1 MTLLSNYWSF
11 ISFSIT
17 VLSAP
22 YWPWMPSWGWA
33 WLCLIFMGLLGYH
46 RAGRKF
52 LGFVVAILIIVLQGN
67 LIRDQSNVLY
77 QAGPDIIIKGR
88 ADSFF
93 RQTRY
98 AHEGFALIYE
108 VNGQSLGTLFQPRV
122 RLTTPILLQ
131 PNDLFEFSATVKPV
145 IGRLNE
151 IGFDAEA
158 HYMAQSV
165 IARVSVKANTPYT
178 ISPQEDVRSSLQQKL
193 VTLTQNS
200 PFQGIILALTFGERN
215 GIDEQEWRALRNS
228 GLIHLVAI
236 SGLHI
241 GIAFSV
247 GYFLGLGMMRLH
259 AKLLWSPFVCGALL
273 AVFYAWLAGFTLPTQ
288 RALIMCLLNVA
299 LIMLAFPLSAL
310 KRILLTLGAVLLW
323 SPFASLSNSFWMSFL
338 AVAIVLYQLASQSQC
353 QVWWKALLWAQVFLV
368 CLMAPVTAYFFGGLS
383 VTAVLYNLVFIPWF
397 SLVIVPA
404 LFLGLLLM
412 VVWPSV
418 AAAYWPWVDWTF
430 LPLDWA
436 LQFADVGWWV
446 VPGKVQGVVAA
457 SVAIL
462 LLYRFMSLKACSL
475 LLSMIG
481 LWWWFPSITPLWRM
495 DVLDVGHGLAI
506 VIEQDERAIVYD
518 TGSSWP
524 GGSYVQSVIE
534 PMLQQRGLRQVD
546 GVILSHL
553 DNDHAGDWQGL
564 AERWQP
570 DWIRASQ
577 LGTEFMPCIRGESWQ
592 WQSLHFTVLWPPQ
605 EVSRAYN
612 PHSCVIRMTDT
623 QSNYSVLLSGD
634 VTAMGEWL
642 LARDGV
648 QLQSDVMIVPHHG
661 SKTSSTA
668 EFIVQVNPKLAI
680 ASVAKDNRWNLP
692 NPQVV
697 ARYQAQQVEWLDT
710 GQAGQ
715 ISLFFYPEQLD
726 WFTQRSLGWE
736 PWYRQML
743 RKGVE

>member
-299 LIMLAFPLSAL
+299 LVMLAFPLSAL
-310 KRILLTLGAVLLW
+310 KRILLTLVAVLVW
-323 SPFASLSNSFWMSFL
+323 SPLTSLSNSFWMSFL
-338 AVAIVLYQLASQSQC
+338 AVAIVLYQLASQSQR
-353 QVWWKALLWAQVFLV
+353 QVWWKALLWVQVFLV

-412 VVWPSV
+412 AVWPGV
-418 AAAYWPWVDWTF
+418 ATAYWPWVDWTF

-446 VPGKVQGVVAA
+446 VPSKVQGVVAA

-605 EVSRAYN
+605 AVIRAYN

-668 EFIVQVNPKLAI
+668 EFIAQVNPKLAI

>member
-1 MTLLSNYWSF
+1 
-11 ISFSIT
+11 
-17 VLSAP
+17 
-22 YWPWMPSWGWA
+22 
-33 WLCLIFMGLLGYH
+33 MGLLGYH

-412 VVWPSV
+412 VVWPGV
-418 AAAYWPWVDWTF
+418 ATAYWPWVDWTF

-457 SVAIL
+457 SVAFL

-475 LLSMIG
+475 LLGMIG
-481 LWWWFPSITPLWRM
+481 LWWWFPSLTPLWRM

-605 EVSRAYN
+605 AVSRAYN

-710 GQAGQ
+710 GHAGQ
-715 ISLFFYPEQLD
+715 ISLFFYPDQLD
-726 WFTQRSLGWE
+726 WFTQRSLGWQ

>member
-299 LIMLAFPLSAL
+299 LVMLAFPLSAL
-310 KRILLTLGAVLLW
+310 KRILLTLVAVLVW
-323 SPFASLSNSFWMSFL
+323 SPFTSLSNSFWMSFL
-338 AVAIVLYQLASQSQC
+338 AVAIVLYQLASQSQR

-412 VVWPSV
+412 VVWPGV
-418 AAAYWPWVDWTF
+418 ATAYWPWVDWTF

-446 VPGKVQGVVAA
+446 VPSKVQGGVAA

-570 DWIRASQ
+570 NWIRASQ
-577 LGTEFMPCIRGESWQ
+577 LGTAFMPCIRGESWQ

-605 EVSRAYN
+605 AVSRAYN

-623 QSNYSVLLSGD
+623 QSKHSVLLSGD

-668 EFIVQVNPKLAI
+668 EFIAQVNPKLAI

-697 ARYQAQQVEWLDT
+697 ARYQAQQIEWLDT

>member
-299 LIMLAFPLSAL
+299 LVMLAFPLSAL
-310 KRILLTLGAVLLW
+310 KRILLTLVAVLVW
-323 SPFASLSNSFWMSFL
+323 SPFTSLSNSFWMSFL
-338 AVAIVLYQLASQSQC
+338 AVAIVLYQLASQSQR

-412 VVWPSV
+412 VVWPGV
-418 AAAYWPWVDWTF
+418 ATAYWPWVDWTF

-446 VPGKVQGVVAA
+446 VPSKVQGVVAA

-553 DNDHAGDWQGL
+553 DNDHSGDWQGL

-605 EVSRAYN
+605 AVSRAYN

-623 QSNYSVLLSGD
+623 QSNHSVLLSGD
-634 VTAMGEWL
+634 VTAMGELL

-668 EFIVQVNPKLAI
+668 EFIAQVNPKLAI

>member
-1 MTLLSNYWSF
+1 
-11 ISFSIT
+11 
-17 VLSAP
+17 
-22 YWPWMPSWGWA
+22 
-33 WLCLIFMGLLGYH
+33 MGLLGYH

-299 LIMLAFPLSAL
+299 LVMLAFPLSAL
-310 KRILLTLGAVLLW
+310 KRILLTLVAVLVW
-323 SPFASLSNSFWMSFL
+323 SPFTSLSNSFWMSFL
-338 AVAIVLYQLASQSQC
+338 AVAIVLYQLASQSQR

-412 VVWPSV
+412 VVWPGV
-418 AAAYWPWVDWTF
+418 AAVYWPWVDWTF

-446 VPGKVQGVVAA
+446 VPSKVQGVVAA

-534 PMLQQRGLRQVD
+534 PILQQRGLRQVD

-570 DWIRASQ
+570 NWIRASQ

-592 WQSLHFTVLWPPQ
+592 WQFLHFTVLWPPQ
-605 EVSRAYN
+605 AVSRAYN

-623 QSNYSVLLSGD
+623 QSNHSVLLSGD

-642 LARDGV
+642 LARDGA
-648 QLQSDVMIVPHHG
+648 QLQSEMMIVPHHG

-668 EFIVQVNPKLAI
+668 EFIAQVNPKLAI

-710 GQAGQ
+710 GHAGQ
-715 ISLFFYPEQLD
+715 ISLFFYPDQLD
-726 WFTQRSLGWE
+726 WFTQRSLGWQ

>member
-1 MTLLSNYWSF
+1 
-11 ISFSIT
+11 
-17 VLSAP
+17 
-22 YWPWMPSWGWA
+22 
-33 WLCLIFMGLLGYH
+33 MGLLGYH

-605 EVSRAYN
+605 AVSRAYN

>member
-1 MTLLSNYWSF
+1 
-11 ISFSIT
+11 
-17 VLSAP
+17 
-22 YWPWMPSWGWA
+22 
-33 WLCLIFMGLLGYH
+33 MGLLGYH

-299 LIMLAFPLSAL
+299 LVMLAFPLSAL
-310 KRILLTLGAVLLW
+310 KRILLTLVAVLVW
-323 SPFASLSNSFWMSFL
+323 SPFTSLSNSFWMSFL
-338 AVAIVLYQLASQSQC
+338 AVAIVLYQLASQSQR

-418 AAAYWPWVDWTF
+418 AAVYWPWMDWTF

-446 VPGKVQGVVAA
+446 VPSKVQGVVAA

-475 LLSMIG
+475 LLGMIG

-534 PMLQQRGLRQVD
+534 PMLQQRGLPQVD

-570 DWIRASQ
+570 NWIRASQ

-605 EVSRAYN
+605 AVSRAYN
-612 PHSCVIRMTDT
+612 QHSCVIRMTDT
-623 QSNYSVLLSGD
+623 QSNHSVLLSGD

-668 EFIVQVNPKLAI
+668 EFIAQVNPKLAI

-726 WFTQRSLGWE
+726 WFTQRSLGWQ

>member
-1 MTLLSNYWSF
+1 
-11 ISFSIT
+11 
-17 VLSAP
+17 
-22 YWPWMPSWGWA
+22 
-33 WLCLIFMGLLGYH
+33 MGLLGYH

-299 LIMLAFPLSAL
+299 LVMLAFPLSAL
-310 KRILLTLGAVLLW
+310 KRILLTLVAVLVW
-323 SPFASLSNSFWMSFL
+323 SPFTSLSNSFWMSFL
-338 AVAIVLYQLASQSQC
+338 AVAIVLYQLASQSQR

-412 VVWPSV
+412 VVWPGV
-418 AAAYWPWVDWTF
+418 AAVYWPWVDWTF

-446 VPGKVQGVVAA
+446 VPSKVQGVVAA

-481 LWWWFPSITPLWRM
+481 LWWWFPSITSLWRM

-605 EVSRAYN
+605 AVSRAYN

-623 QSNYSVLLSGD
+623 QSNHSVLLSGD

-642 LARDGV
+642 LARDGA

-668 EFIVQVNPKLAI
+668 EFIAQVNPKLAI

-697 ARYQAQQVEWLDT
+697 ARYQAQQIEWLDT

-726 WFTQRSLGWE
+726 WFTQRSLGWQ

>member
-1 MTLLSNYWSF
+1 
-11 ISFSIT
+11 
-17 VLSAP
+17 
-22 YWPWMPSWGWA
+22 
-33 WLCLIFMGLLGYH
+33 MGLLGYH

-299 LIMLAFPLSAL
+299 LVMLAFPLSAL
-310 KRILLTLGAVLLW
+310 KRILLTLVAVLVW
-323 SPFASLSNSFWMSFL
+323 SPFTSLSNSFWMSFL
-338 AVAIVLYQLASQSQC
+338 AVAIVLYQLASQSQR

-418 AAAYWPWVDWTF
+418 AAVYWPWVDWTF

-446 VPGKVQGVVAA
+446 VPSKVQGVVAA

-475 LLSMIG
+475 LLGMIG

-605 EVSRAYN
+605 AVIRAYN

-668 EFIVQVNPKLAI
+668 EFIAQVNPKLAI

>member
-1 MTLLSNYWSF
+1 
-11 ISFSIT
+11 
-17 VLSAP
+17 
-22 YWPWMPSWGWA
+22 
-33 WLCLIFMGLLGYH
+33 MGLLGYH
-46 RAGRKF
+46 RACRKF
-52 LGFVVAILIIVLQGN
+52 LGFVVAVLIIVLQGN

-299 LIMLAFPLSAL
+299 LVMLAFPLSAL
-310 KRILLTLGAVLLW
+310 KRILLTLVAVLVW
-323 SPFASLSNSFWMSFL
+323 SPFTSLSNSFWMSFL
-338 AVAIVLYQLASQSQC
+338 AVAIVLYQLASQSQR

-412 VVWPSV
+412 VVWPGV
-418 AAAYWPWVDWTF
+418 ATAYWPWVDWTF

-446 VPGKVQGVVAA
+446 VPSKVQGVVAA

-605 EVSRAYN
+605 AVSRAYN

-623 QSNYSVLLSGD
+623 QSNHSVLLSGD

-642 LARDGV
+642 LARDGA

-668 EFIVQVNPKLAI
+668 EFIAQVNPKLAI

>member
-1 MTLLSNYWSF
+1 
-11 ISFSIT
+11 
-17 VLSAP
+17 
-22 YWPWMPSWGWA
+22 
-33 WLCLIFMGLLGYH
+33 MGLLGYH

-299 LIMLAFPLSAL
+299 LVMLAFPLSAL
-310 KRILLTLGAVLLW
+310 KRILLTLVAVLVW
-323 SPFASLSNSFWMSFL
+323 SPFTSLSNSFWMSFL
-338 AVAIVLYQLASQSQC
+338 AVAIVLYQLASQSQR

-412 VVWPSV
+412 VVWPGV
-418 AAAYWPWVDWTF
+418 ATAYWPWVDWTF

-446 VPGKVQGVVAA
+446 VPSKVQGVVAA

-546 GVILSHL
+546 GVILSHI

-605 EVSRAYN
+605 AVSRAYN

-623 QSNYSVLLSGD
+623 QSNHSVLLSGD

-642 LARDGV
+642 LARDGA

-668 EFIVQVNPKLAI
+668 EFIAQVNPKLAI

-697 ARYQAQQVEWLDT
+697 ARYQAQQIEWLDT

>member
-299 LIMLAFPLSAL
+299 LVMLAFPLSAL
-310 KRILLTLGAVLLW
+310 KRILLTLVAVLVW
-323 SPFASLSNSFWMSFL
+323 SPLTSLSNSFWMSFL
-338 AVAIVLYQLASQSQC
+338 AVAIVLYQLASQSQR
-353 QVWWKALLWAQVFLV
+353 QVWWKALLWVQVFLV

-412 VVWPSV
+412 AVWPGV
-418 AAAYWPWVDWTF
+418 ATAYWPWVDWTF

-446 VPGKVQGVVAA
+446 VPSKVQGVVAA

-605 EVSRAYN
+605 AVIRAYN

>member
-1 MTLLSNYWSF
+1 
-11 ISFSIT
+11 
-17 VLSAP
+17 
-22 YWPWMPSWGWA
+22 MPSWGWA

-299 LIMLAFPLSAL
+299 LVMLAFPLSAL
-310 KRILLTLGAVLLW
+310 KRILLTLVAVLVW
-323 SPFASLSNSFWMSFL
+323 SPFTSLSNSFWMSFL
-338 AVAIVLYQLASQSQC
+338 AVAIVLYQLASQNQR

-412 VVWPSV
+412 VVWPGV
-418 AAAYWPWVDWTF
+418 ATAYWPWVDWTF

-446 VPGKVQGVVAA
+446 VPSKVQGVVAA

-475 LLSMIG
+475 LLGMIG
-481 LWWWFPSITPLWRM
+481 LWWCFPSITPLWRM

-605 EVSRAYN
+605 AVSRAYN

-623 QSNYSVLLSGD
+623 QSNHSVLLSGD

-668 EFIVQVNPKLAI
+668 EFIAQVNPKLAI

>member
-1 MTLLSNYWSF
+1 
-11 ISFSIT
+11 
-17 VLSAP
+17 
-22 YWPWMPSWGWA
+22 MPSWGWA

-605 EVSRAYN
+605 AVSRAYN

-697 ARYQAQQVEWLDT
+697 ARYQVQQVEWLDT

>member
-1 MTLLSNYWSF
+1 
-11 ISFSIT
+11 
-17 VLSAP
+17 
-22 YWPWMPSWGWA
+22 
-33 WLCLIFMGLLGYH
+33 MGLLGYH

-299 LIMLAFPLSAL
+299 LVMLAFPLSAL
-310 KRILLTLGAVLLW
+310 KRILLTLVAVLVW
-323 SPFASLSNSFWMSFL
+323 SPFTSLSNSFWMSFL
-338 AVAIVLYQLASQSQC
+338 AVAIVLYQLASQSQR

-404 LFLGLLLM
+404 LFLGQLLM
-412 VVWPSV
+412 VVWPGV
-418 AAAYWPWVDWTF
+418 ATAYWPWVDWTF

-446 VPGKVQGVVAA
+446 VPSKVQGVVAA

-475 LLSMIG
+475 LLGMIG

-605 EVSRAYN
+605 TVSRAYN

-623 QSNYSVLLSGD
+623 QSNHSVMLSGD

-668 EFIVQVNPKLAI
+668 EFIAQVNPKLAI

>member
-1 MTLLSNYWSF
+1 
-11 ISFSIT
+11 
-17 VLSAP
+17 
-22 YWPWMPSWGWA
+22 
-33 WLCLIFMGLLGYH
+33 MGLLGYH

-546 GVILSHL
+546 GVILSHI

-605 EVSRAYN
+605 AVSRAYN

-623 QSNYSVLLSGD
+623 QSNHSVLLSGD

-642 LARDGV
+642 LARDGA

-668 EFIVQVNPKLAI
+668 EFIAQVNPKLAI

-697 ARYQAQQVEWLDT
+697 ARYQAQQIEWLDT

>member
-299 LIMLAFPLSAL
+299 LVMLAFPLSAL
-310 KRILLTLGAVLLW
+310 KRILLTLVAVLVW
-323 SPFASLSNSFWMSFL
+323 SPFTSLSNSFWMSFL
-338 AVAIVLYQLASQSQC
+338 AVAIVLYQLASQSQR

-412 VVWPSV
+412 VVWPGV
-418 AAAYWPWVDWTF
+418 ATAYWPWVDWTF

-446 VPGKVQGVVAA
+446 VPSKVQGVVAA

-518 TGSSWP
+518 TGSSWS

-592 WQSLHFTVLWPPQ
+592 WQSFHFTVLWPPQ
-605 EVSRAYN
+605 AVIRAYN

-668 EFIVQVNPKLAI
+668 EFIAQVNPKLAI

>member
-1 MTLLSNYWSF
+1 
-11 ISFSIT
+11 
-17 VLSAP
+17 
-22 YWPWMPSWGWA
+22 
-33 WLCLIFMGLLGYH
+33 MGLLGYH

-299 LIMLAFPLSAL
+299 LVMLAFPLSAL
-310 KRILLTLGAVLLW
+310 KRILLTLVAVLVW
-323 SPFASLSNSFWMSFL
+323 SPFTSLSNSFWMSFL
-338 AVAIVLYQLASQSQC
+338 AVAIVLYQLASQSQR

-412 VVWPSV
+412 VVWPGV
-418 AAAYWPWVDWTF
+418 ATAYWPWVDWTF

-446 VPGKVQGVVAA
+446 VPSKVQGVVAA

-518 TGSSWP
+518 TGSSWS

-592 WQSLHFTVLWPPQ
+592 WQSFHFTVLWPPQ
-605 EVSRAYN
+605 AVIRAYN

-668 EFIVQVNPKLAI
+668 EFIAQVNPKLAI

>member
-1 MTLLSNYWSF
+1 MTLLSNYWSL

-33 WLCLIFMGLLGYH
+33 WLCLIVMVLLGYH
-46 RAGRKF
+46 RVGRQF
-52 LGFVVAILIIVLQGN
+52 LGFVAAILTIVLQGN

-88 ADSFF
+88 VDSFF
-93 RQTRY
+93 TQTRY
-98 AHEGFALIYE
+98 AYEGFVLIHE
-108 VNGQSLGTLFQPRV
+108 VNGQTLNKMTRPRI
-122 RLTTPILLQ
+122 RLSAPLLLQ
-131 PNDLFEFSATVKPV
+131 PNDRVEFSVTLKPIV
-145 IGRLNE
+145 GRLNQT
-151 IGFDAEA
+151 GFDLEA

-165 IARVSVKANTPYT
+165 VARAVVKPDTAYQ
-178 ISPQEDVRSSLQQKL
+178 IVQESGIRSSLFFELEQ
-193 VTLTQNS
+193 LTHTS
-200 PFQGIILALTFGERN
+200 PYQGLILALTFGERK
-215 GIDEQEWRALRNS
+215 GIDEQEWQALRNS

-259 AKLLWSPFVCGALL
+259 AQLLWSPFVCGALL
-273 AVFYAWLAGFTLPTQ
+273 AVLYAWLAGFTLPTQ

-338 AVAIVLYQLASQSQC
+338 AVAIVLYQLASQSQS

-446 VPGKVQGVVAA
+446 VPSKVQGVVAA

-462 LLYRFMSLKACSL
+462 LLYRFMSLKACNL
-475 LLSMIG
+475 LLGMIG
-481 LWWWFPSITPLWRM
+481 LWWWFPSLTPLWRM

-534 PMLQQRGLRQVD
+534 PILQQRGLRQVD

-570 DWIRASQ
+570 NWIRASQ

-605 EVSRAYN
+605 AVSRAYN
-612 PHSCVIRMTDT
+612 QHSCVIRMTDT
-623 QSNYSVLLSGD
+623 QSNHSVLLSGD

-642 LARDGV
+642 LARDGA
-648 QLQSDVMIVPHHG
+648 QLQSEVMIVPHHG

-668 EFIVQVNPKLAI
+668 EFIAQVNPKLAI

-715 ISLFFYPEQLD
+715 ISLFFYPDQLD
-726 WFTQRSLGWE
+726 WFTQRSLGWQ

>member
-1 MTLLSNYWSF
+1 
-11 ISFSIT
+11 
-17 VLSAP
+17 
-22 YWPWMPSWGWA
+22 
-33 WLCLIFMGLLGYH
+33 MGLLGYH

-247 GYFLGLGMMRLH
+247 GYFLGLGIMRLH

-299 LIMLAFPLSAL
+299 LVMLAFPLSAL
-310 KRILLTLGAVLLW
+310 KRILLTLVAVLVW
-323 SPFASLSNSFWMSFL
+323 SPFTSLSNSFWMSFL
-338 AVAIVLYQLASQSQC
+338 AVAIVLYQLASQSQR

-412 VVWPSV
+412 VVWPGV
-418 AAAYWPWVDWTF
+418 ATAYWPWVDWTF

-446 VPGKVQGVVAA
+446 VPSKVQGVVAA

-475 LLSMIG
+475 LLGMIG

-605 EVSRAYN
+605 AVMRAYN

-668 EFIVQVNPKLAI
+668 EFIAQVNPKLAI

>member
-1 MTLLSNYWSF
+1 
-11 ISFSIT
+11 
-17 VLSAP
+17 
-22 YWPWMPSWGWA
+22 
-33 WLCLIFMGLLGYH
+33 MGLLGYH

-299 LIMLAFPLSAL
+299 LVMLAFPLSAL
-310 KRILLTLGAVLLW
+310 KRILLTLVAVLVW
-323 SPFASLSNSFWMSFL
+323 SPFTSLSNSFWMSFL
-338 AVAIVLYQLASQSQC
+338 AVAIVLYQLASQSQR

-412 VVWPSV
+412 VVWPGV
-418 AAAYWPWVDWTF
+418 ATAYWPWVDWTF

-446 VPGKVQGVVAA
+446 VPSKVQGVVAA

-475 LLSMIG
+475 LLGMIG

-546 GVILSHL
+546 GVILSHI

-605 EVSRAYN
+605 AVSRAYN

-623 QSNYSVLLSGD
+623 QSNHSVLLSGD

-642 LARDGV
+642 LARDGA
-648 QLQSDVMIVPHHG
+648 QLQSDVMIVP
-661 SKTSSTA
+661 
-668 EFIVQVNPKLAI
+668 
-680 ASVAKDNRWNLP
+680 
-692 NPQVV
+692 
-697 ARYQAQQVEWLDT
+697 
-710 GQAGQ
+710 
-715 ISLFFYPEQLD
+715 
-726 WFTQRSLGWE
+726 
-736 PWYRQML
+736 RQ
-743 RKGVE
+743 

>member
-1 MTLLSNYWSF
+1 
-11 ISFSIT
+11 
-17 VLSAP
+17 
-22 YWPWMPSWGWA
+22 MPTA
-33 WLCLIFMGLLGYH
+33 
-46 RAGRKF
+46 
-52 LGFVVAILIIVLQGN
+52 
-67 LIRDQSNVLY
+67 
-77 QAGPDIIIKGR
+77 
-88 ADSFF
+88 F

-605 EVSRAYN
+605 AVSRAYN

>member
-1 MTLLSNYWSF
+1 
-11 ISFSIT
+11 
-17 VLSAP
+17 
-22 YWPWMPSWGWA
+22 
-33 WLCLIFMGLLGYH
+33 MGLLGYH

-108 VNGQSLGTLFQPRV
+108 VNGQSLGTLFLPRV

-299 LIMLAFPLSAL
+299 LVMLAFPLSAL
-310 KRILLTLGAVLLW
+310 KRILLTLVAVLVW
-323 SPFASLSNSFWMSFL
+323 SPFTSLSNSFWMSFL
-338 AVAIVLYQLASQSQC
+338 AVAIVLYQLASQSQR

-412 VVWPSV
+412 VVWPSA

-446 VPGKVQGVVAA
+446 VPSKVQGVVAA

-605 EVSRAYN
+605 AVSRAYN

-623 QSNYSVLLSGD
+623 QSNHSVLLSGD

-648 QLQSDVMIVPHHG
+648 QLQSEVMIVPHHG

-668 EFIVQVNPKLAI
+668 EFIAQVNPKLAI

>member
-1 MTLLSNYWSF
+1 
-11 ISFSIT
+11 
-17 VLSAP
+17 
-22 YWPWMPSWGWA
+22 MPSWGWA

-546 GVILSHL
+546 GVILSHI

-605 EVSRAYN
+605 AVSRAYN

-623 QSNYSVLLSGD
+623 QSNHSVLLSGD

-642 LARDGV
+642 LARDGA

-668 EFIVQVNPKLAI
+668 EFIAQVNPKLAI

-697 ARYQAQQVEWLDT
+697 ARYQAQQIEWLDT

>member
-1 MTLLSNYWSF
+1 
-11 ISFSIT
+11 
-17 VLSAP
+17 
-22 YWPWMPSWGWA
+22 
-33 WLCLIFMGLLGYH
+33 MGLLGYH

-288 RALIMCLLNVA
+288 RALIMFLLNVA
-299 LIMLAFPLSAL
+299 LVMLAFPLSAL
-310 KRILLTLGAVLLW
+310 KRILLTLVAVLVW
-323 SPFASLSNSFWMSFL
+323 SPFTSLSNSFWMSFL
-338 AVAIVLYQLASQSQC
+338 AVAIVLYQLASQSQR

-412 VVWPSV
+412 VVWPGV
-418 AAAYWPWVDWTF
+418 ATAYWPWVDWTF

-446 VPGKVQGVVAA
+446 VPSKVQGVVAA

-605 EVSRAYN
+605 AVSRAYN

-642 LARDGV
+642 LARDGA

-668 EFIVQVNPKLAI
+668 EFIAQVNPKLAI

>member
-1 MTLLSNYWSF
+1 
-11 ISFSIT
+11 
-17 VLSAP
+17 
-22 YWPWMPSWGWA
+22 
-33 WLCLIFMGLLGYH
+33 MGLLGYH

-299 LIMLAFPLSAL
+299 LVMLAFPLSAL
-310 KRILLTLGAVLLW
+310 KRILLTLVAVLVW
-323 SPFASLSNSFWMSFL
+323 SPFTSLSNSFWMSFL
-338 AVAIVLYQLASQSQC
+338 AVAIVLYQLASQSQR

-412 VVWPSV
+412 VVWPGV
-418 AAAYWPWVDWTF
+418 ATAYWPWVDWTF

-446 VPGKVQGVVAA
+446 VPSKVQGVVAA

-475 LLSMIG
+475 LLGMIG
-481 LWWWFPSITPLWRM
+481 LWWCFPSITPLWRM

-605 EVSRAYN
+605 AVSRAYN

-623 QSNYSVLLSGD
+623 QSNHSVLLSGD

-668 EFIVQVNPKLAI
+668 EFIAQVNPKLAI

>member
-1 MTLLSNYWSF
+1 
-11 ISFSIT
+11 
-17 VLSAP
+17 
-22 YWPWMPSWGWA
+22 
-33 WLCLIFMGLLGYH
+33 MGLLGYH

-299 LIMLAFPLSAL
+299 LVMLAFPLSAL
-310 KRILLTLGAVLLW
+310 KRILLTLVAVLVW
-323 SPFASLSNSFWMSFL
+323 SPFTSLSNSFWMSFL
-338 AVAIVLYQLASQSQC
+338 AVAIVLYQLASQSQR

-412 VVWPSV
+412 VVWPGV
-418 AAAYWPWVDWTF
+418 ATAYWPWVDWTF

-446 VPGKVQGVVAA
+446 VPSKVQGVVAA

-605 EVSRAYN
+605 AVSRAYN

-642 LARDGV
+642 LAHDGA

-668 EFIVQVNPKLAI
+668 EFIAQVNPKLAI

>member
-1 MTLLSNYWSF
+1 
-11 ISFSIT
+11 
-17 VLSAP
+17 
-22 YWPWMPSWGWA
+22 
-33 WLCLIFMGLLGYH
+33 MGLLGYH

-299 LIMLAFPLSAL
+299 LVMLAFPLSAL
-310 KRILLTLGAVLLW
+310 KRILLTLVAVLVW
-323 SPFASLSNSFWMSFL
+323 SPFTSLSNSFWMSFL
-338 AVAIVLYQLASQSQC
+338 AVAIVLYQLASQSQR

-412 VVWPSV
+412 VVWPGV
-418 AAAYWPWVDWTF
+418 ATAYWPWVDWTF

-605 EVSRAYN
+605 AVSRAYN

>member
-1 MTLLSNYWSF
+1 
-11 ISFSIT
+11 
-17 VLSAP
+17 
-22 YWPWMPSWGWA
+22 
-33 WLCLIFMGLLGYH
+33 MGLLGYH

-299 LIMLAFPLSAL
+299 LVMLAFPLSAL
-310 KRILLTLGAVLLW
+310 KRILLTLVAVLVW
-323 SPFASLSNSFWMSFL
+323 SPFTSLSNSFWMSFL
-338 AVAIVLYQLASQSQC
+338 AVAIVLYQLASQSQR

-412 VVWPSV
+412 VVWPGV
-418 AAAYWPWVDWTF
+418 ATAYWPWVDWTF

-446 VPGKVQGVVAA
+446 VPSKVQGVVAA

-605 EVSRAYN
+605 AVSRAYN

>member
-1 MTLLSNYWSF
+1 
-11 ISFSIT
+11 
-17 VLSAP
+17 
-22 YWPWMPSWGWA
+22 
-33 WLCLIFMGLLGYH
+33 MGLLGYH

-299 LIMLAFPLSAL
+299 LVMLAFPLSAL
-310 KRILLTLGAVLLW
+310 KRILLTLVAVLVW
-323 SPFASLSNSFWMSFL
+323 SPFTSLSNSFWMSFL
-338 AVAIVLYQLASQSQC
+338 AVAIVLYQLASQSQR

-418 AAAYWPWVDWTF
+418 AAVYWPWMDWTF

-446 VPGKVQGVVAA
+446 VPSKVQGVVAA

-475 LLSMIG
+475 LLGMIG

-534 PMLQQRGLRQVD
+534 PMLQQRGLPQVD

-570 DWIRASQ
+570 NWIRASQ

-605 EVSRAYN
+605 AVSRAYN

-623 QSNYSVLLSGD
+623 QSNHSVLLSGD

-668 EFIVQVNPKLAI
+668 EFIAQVNPKLAI

>member
-1 MTLLSNYWSF
+1 
-11 ISFSIT
+11 
-17 VLSAP
+17 
-22 YWPWMPSWGWA
+22 
-33 WLCLIFMGLLGYH
+33 MGLLGYH

-605 EVSRAYN
+605 AVSRAYN

-697 ARYQAQQVEWLDT
+697 ARYQAQQIEWLDT